1 MNKDKISSQ
10 EIIDQV
16 ASQLRVSKR
25 QSEEFLK
32 EMFVTIEE
40 ALLAGESVKIKNF
53 GTFKL
58 QWNEPRKSVNV
69 QTGEEIILDGY
80 NKVAFTPDVKL
91 KDIVNEPF
99 AHLEPLVMDDDN
111 NEQYQEQ
118 EQESIIKESY
128 DPLHIFTEQASE
140 IKEILSEINAL
151 SSKNIEN
158 DKIGKNSEGNK
169 ELVNVIP
176 DFIADNQSETD
187 RENSETEIT
196 NVGNN
201 DVTSDNKINI
211 PPVREI
217 DVPETSKIETVPEVK
232 NPVKY
237 ITAAEREIANNERY
251 RPNKTQDE
259 LAQPEILSTP
269 DPFTEKVRPNKNN
282 RKGCLIFIIV
292 VLLLTGAFIGNYY
305 LSSATRC
312 WIKYTLLA
320 ETNTSKISKASKTVF
335 GWFKDLKSWFIDDT
349 VIDDEMSNFYTAL
362 YDPDSAKIKKD
373 TVSIDTIA
381 VVQTADSL
389 QMLFDQHRI
398 YTEFIAEERINEGS
412 RLTLISEKYYGLR
425 DFWVYIYEANLQK
438 ITDPDRIP
446 TGTIIRIPKLDER
459 LIDKNNLRCVQY
471 AKQLRD
477 LYVGLE

>member
-1 MNKDKISSQ
+1 MNREKISSQ

-16 ASQLRVSKR
+16 ASQLKVSKR

-58 QWNEPRKSVNV
+58 QWNEPRKSVNI

-80 NKVAFTPDVKL
+80 NKVTFTPDVKL

-99 AHLEPLVMDDDN
+99 AHLEPLVLDDDN
-111 NEQYQEQ
+111 EQEQ
-118 EQESIIKESY
+118 EQDKESIIEESY

-158 DKIGKNSEGNK
+158 DKIDKNSEGDK
-169 ELVNVIP
+169 ELVNVMP
-176 DFIADNQSETD
+176 DFIADNQSGRAKEI
-187 RENSETEIT
+187 SETEIA

-201 DVTSDNKINI
+201 DVISDNKINI

-237 ITAAEREIANNERY
+237 ITTAEREVAHNDGYKLNE
-251 RPNKTQDE
+251 TQDE

-269 DPFTEKVRPNKNN
+269 DPFIAKVRPNKNN

-292 VLLLTGAFIGNYY
+292 VLLLAGVFVGNYY
-305 LSSATRC
+305 FSSATRC
-312 WIKYTLLA
+312 WIKYSLLS
-320 ETNTSKISKASKTVF
+320 ESNTSSISKASKTVF

-349 VIDDEMSNFYTAL
+349 VIDDEMANFYTAL

-381 VVQTADSL
+381 VVQSADSL
-389 QMLFDQHRI
+389 QMLFDQHRV
-398 YTEFIAEERINEGS
+398 YKEFIAEERINEGS

-425 DFWVYIYEANLQK
+425 DFWVYIYEANREK

-446 TGTIIRIPKLDER
+446 TGTIIRIPKLDDR